1 MDFFN
6 IKKQHD
12 EHETK
17 MLFYYLIPPFLRPI
31 FDALIGHFFMSKPLL
46 QLDTDHLKDVFIK
59 NMGMLTFQEAFDKTG
74 RIINITVAPNNSYD
88 PPRLLN
94 YLTAPHICIWSAAVA
109 SCAIP
114 GVFESVPLVVKE
126 PTGEFHPENEWVRK
140 RNCKEYGDLVVY
152 SDGSVERDLPMQQIS
167 ELFNVNHFIV
177 SQVNPHSALLST
189 LTYNTEGY
197 AIVVGY
203 LRYLKALFRHWISD
217 VIEYF
222 AYTSREGSWG
232 ARRSSPF
239 GISTAILTQDYEGRE
254 SDVTIMP
261 WKGALSIPGAFMQVI
276 HNITNS
282 ELLGMIHS
290 GCKNTWPE
298 LARIRTQ
305 IGVEMTLDKCVQRLR
320 RRISQQ
326 HPVLSSRSTVH
337 KTTVE
342 LFSGLS
348 VIDTTLNVDNF
359 EDKIKDNTMIERGR
373 STSDF
378 EDLEQMQSNRTF
390 DDMETCE
397 LSTSSVKLLLPGV
410 SNTCPLPSKKA
421 GSSIAERFN
430 RQSDNRRKSISAV
443 DSKDLYEFK
452 ELEDVEEAAVHKY
465 YFCYSLSQIY
475 YIISNFFLLLS

>member
-59 NMGMLTFQEAFDKTG
+59 NMGMLTFQEAFEKTG

-94 YLTAPHICIWSAAVA
+94 YLTAPHVCIWSSAVA

-126 PTGEFHPENEWVRK
+126 PSGEFHPENEWVRK
-140 RNCKEYGDLVVY
+140 RNSKGDGDLVVY

-197 AIVVGY
+197 AVVVGY

-261 WKGALSIPGAFMQVI
+261 WKGALSVLGAFMQVI
-276 HNITNS
+276 RNITNS
-282 ELLGMIHS
+282 ELLGMIHC

-298 LARIRTQ
+298 IARIRTQ
-305 IGVEMTLDKCVQRLR
+305 IGVEITLDKCVQRLR

-326 HPVLSSRSTVH
+326 PGTSSRSTDN

-348 VIDTTLNVDNF
+348 VIDITTLHADNS
-359 EDKIKDNTMIERGR
+359 EDKIKEETQIEKGR

-378 EDLEQMQSNRTF
+378 EDLEQVQSSRSF
-390 DDMETCE
+390 DDMEICE
-397 LSTSSVKLLLPGV
+397 LSTSSVKILLSGIP
-410 SNTCPLPSKKA
+410 NTCPLPSKKT
-421 GSSIAERFN
+421 GSKIAERFN
-430 RQSDNRRKSISAV
+430 RQSDNRRKSISTV
-443 DSKDLYEFK
+443 DLNGLTEFK
-452 ELEDVEEAAVHKY
+452 DIEDTKDVTVHKY
-465 YFCYSLSQIY
+465 
-475 YIISNFFLLLS
+475 NLLLLILFNNPCTLFYL